1 MTHNTPT
8 KTPTVLL
15 LSVDY
20 QDRTRRYWHDSIKNK
35 TATVQ
40 DGESVHQCIARV
52 LKEEH
57 GIELAYKGK
66 PQGNIYR
73 DRADGSDERIGYLY
87 RGSFE
92 VFNDDSRKWE
102 TARVDIWATVREVR
116 PLDIEDID
124 HL

>member
-20 QDRTRRYWHDSIKNK
+20 QDRTRRYWRESIKNK
-35 TATVQ
+35 TATTQ
-40 DGESVHQCIARV
+40 DGESVHQCIART
-52 LKEEH
+52 LKMD
-57 GIELAYKGK
+57 GVELAYNGK

-73 DRADGSDERIGYLY
+73 DRANGPSERIGYLY

-92 VFNDDSRKWE
+92 VFNDESRTWE
-102 TARVDIWATVREVR
+102 TARVNIWVTVRQVR

-124 HL
+124 HLD